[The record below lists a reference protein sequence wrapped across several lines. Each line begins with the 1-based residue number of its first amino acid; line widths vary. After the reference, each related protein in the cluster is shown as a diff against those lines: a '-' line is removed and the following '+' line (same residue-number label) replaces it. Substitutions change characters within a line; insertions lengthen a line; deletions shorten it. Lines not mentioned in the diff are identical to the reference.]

1 MQAIAIGLYNGN
13 PLAYLLLF
21 VILYPPV
28 AVIIFWCVDKIKG
41 RKMNVKKK
49 NALFG
54 KYPSCDML
62 NNALRFLRDGNID
75 CAIEEIIFA
84 IEKAD
89 GYFHE
94 DNVQMVTDARKRWV
108 ETHAT

>member
-1 MQAIAIGLYNGN
+1 MKTEA
-13 PLAYLLLF
+13 LLIDSNL
-21 VILYPPV
+21 
-28 AVIIFWCVDKIKG
+28 KISQ
-41 RKMNVKKK
+41 MNIKKK
-49 NALFG
+49 NAVFG

-62 NNALRFLRDGNID
+62 NNALRFLRNGNTD

-94 DNVQMVTDARKRWV
+94 DNVQMVADVRKRWA
-108 ETHAT
+108 ETHVT